1 MNTIG
6 YIKQV
11 IYDEICAFKEEV
23 KESKALA
30 IAFLIVVVGLIV
42 YLKPFPD
49 RHIYFLTGYPG
60 SDWTVLS
67 EAASGILKNNG
78 LDFSIIHT
86 EGAVENVARLDDPE
100 DKANAGLTYGL
111 ALEGSEVDGIYSLG
125 SVNYEPIWILY
136 NKAKVGEVK
145 SLTELAQHKIGLGP
159 VQSGSYQIAKK
170 IFEVANIKVEGNPN
184 FSSDSIR
191 VNQDKFKKGEL
202 DGIILVSTNLDP
214 VTKDLLRAPNSTVYD
229 FKNAPA
235 YARQINS
242 FVTLTLPADSI
253 NIAGQ
258 KPQKDV
264 TLLATTTSLVVKKSM
279 HPDLQLAILMAA
291 KDANRNSP
299 NLFFAQ
305 RDEFPSYRDP
315 SIPIS
320 PVAEHFYNYGPPHAM
335 KYLPYWLAGF
345 VDRSWLLL
353 LTILAVFYPL
363 SKLNI
368 HFRKFRFSLRE
379 IPHYKELLEMEKR
392 LQNKKLTEQDRLEM
406 LRRLDEINTHAIH
419 GGVPISEEAAYFNF
433 LNAIFL
439 LRIKIQNVQIK
450 D

>member
-11 IYDEICAFKEEV
+11 IFDEIKAIKEEV
-23 KESKALA
+23 KESKVLA
-30 IAFLIVVVGLIV
+30 IAFLIAIVGLII

-60 SDWTVLS
+60 SDWAMLADS
-67 EAASGILKNNG
+67 AAGILKNNG
-78 LDFSIIHT
+78 LEYSAIHT
-86 EGAVENVARLDDPE
+86 AGAVENVTRLDDPKE
-100 DKANAGLTYGL
+100 EANAGLTYGL
-111 ALEGSEVDGIYSLG
+111 ALEGDETEGIYSLG
-125 SVNYEPIWILY
+125 SVSYEPVWILY
-136 NKAKVGEVK
+136 NKKKVGDIK
-145 SLTELAQHKIGLGP
+145 TLAELSQKKIALGP
-159 VQSGSYQIAKK
+159 VQSGSYRIAKK
-170 IFEVANIKVEGNPN
+170 IFELANIEVDGNPN

-191 VNQDKFKKGEL
+191 ANQAKLKNGEV
-202 DGIILVSTNLDP
+202 DGVILVSTNLDP
-214 VTKDLLRAPNSTVYD
+214 ITRDLLRTPNIEVFD
-229 FKNAPA
+229 FKNASA
-235 YARQINS
+235 YAKQINS
-242 FVTLTLPADSI
+242 FVTLTLPADSVS
-253 NIAGQ
+253 IANHT
-258 KPQKDV
+258 PQRDV
-264 TLLATTTSLVVKKSM
+264 TLLATTASLVVRRSM

-299 NLFFAQ
+299 NLFFAK
-305 RDEFPSYRDP
+305 RDEFPAYRDP
-315 SIPIS
+315 LIPIS

-335 KYLPYWLAGF
+335 QYLPYWLAGF
-345 VDRSWLLL
+345 IDRSWLLL

-368 HFRKFRFSLRE
+368 HYRKFRFSLKE
-379 IPHYKELLEMEKR
+379 IPHYKELLEIEKR
-392 LQNKKLTEQDRLEM
+392 LQHKNLTEQDKSEM
-406 LRRLDEINTHAIH
+406 LSRLDEINTHAIH